1 MKTVAEG
8 CKCRLQMI
16 SETSEK
22 SNLNVLVL
30 KKINEDL
37 LAVLSISLVCNSWI
51 TKNNSLP
58 YLMLL
63 AIHQNHDFLQTYLS
77 VIFLSNTQFIMKSRD
92 QSVNNR
98 FSSFSFHVRYL
109 IPWNAEILFWKNRV
123 NTRRIQNRDG
133 KQGWINLRVPDS
145 DLRNWSSFPPILTP
159 KSYPFLPKES
169 LWIYFLEKILNE
181 KVEDFQEKNVSF
193 EWFSRENPRNSF
205 NLSNVLPSSI
215 SLPRNHHEW
224 YRHWFE
230 PLHFSFEVLN
240 LKKNPPLL
248 PIKIVTYFNCMPLQ
262 KVPVVC
268 YYYRH
273 LREKEAKIHPYVH
286 NYVP

>member
-215 SLPRNHHEW
+215 SLPRNHHE
-224 YRHWFE
+224 
-230 PLHFSFEVLN
+230 
-240 LKKNPPLL
+240 
-248 PIKIVTYFNCMPLQ
+248 
-262 KVPVVC
+262 
-268 YYYRH
+268 
-273 LREKEAKIHPYVH
+273 
-286 NYVP
+286 